1 VAPRHF
7 TREEAESLVPRLA
20 ELVLQLQERKHEY
33 DHHEAKVGEL
43 TVKMRGNGHLI
54 EGELRNAQTGL
65 ERAAGEVNRLVAEV
79 HELGCE
85 LKGIEEGLIDFRTE
99 MDGREVYLC
108 WKLGE
113 DTIAWWH
120 ELDTGFGGRQPL
132 EER

>member
-7 TREEAESLVPRLA
+7 TREEAQSLIPRLA
-20 ELVLQLQERKHEY
+20 ELVLQIQERKHDY
-33 DHHEAKVGEL
+33 DHHETRVAEW
-43 TVKMRGNGHLI
+43 TIKMRGNGHML
-54 EGELRNAQTGL
+54 EGGLKEAQTGL
-65 ERAAGEVNRLVAEV
+65 ARAAGEVNQLVEQV
-79 HELGCE
+79 YELGCE
-85 LKGIEEGLIDFRTE
+85 LKGIEEGLVDFRAE

>member
-1 VAPRHF
+1 MAPRQF
-7 TREEAESLVPRLA
+7 THEEAQSLIPRLA
-20 ELVLQLQERKHEY
+20 ELVLQIQERKHDY
-33 DHHEAKVGEL
+33 DHHETRVAEL
-43 TVKMRGNGHLI
+43 TVKMRGNGHMI
-54 EGELRNAQTGL
+54 EAELRNAQTGL
-65 ERAAGEVNRLVAEV
+65 ERAAGEVNRLVEQV
-79 HELGCE
+79 HDMGCE

-113 DTIAWWH
+113 DTIVWWH